1 MNKHFIAAA
10 LCCYSSLSFA
20 GFDVITLGD
29 KGGIQDGNLTAFMLK
44 SNTDDNYIT
53 LDAGSIVNGLIA
65 ATHNNAFA
73 DMPVPSSSPYTQ
85 EGYIL
90 NQKIKGY
97 FISHAH
103 LDHIAGLIISSPDD
117 SNKPIYAL
125 PSVHQ
130 AISQHYFNWK
140 AWPNFTTQGDGFKLG
155 KYELTPLNTNQWLP
169 VTNTELKVKA
179 FPLSHSG
186 AESTAF
192 LFENAAKEAVIYFG
206 DTGPDAVEKST
217 ALNTIW
223 QQLAPYIQKKKLKG
237 IFIETSF
244 GNSTPD
250 KSLFGHLTP
259 QWLLTELT
267 TLAGYVGGEE
277 PLKDLNVIVTHIKY
291 SLKKGTDPKKIIE
304 KELRDNNNL
313 GVNFIFTEQGD
324 RTQL

>member
-1 MNKHFIAAA
+1 MKKHFIAAA

-65 ATHNNAFA
+65 ATNKNAFS
-73 DMPVPSSSPYTQ
+73 DMAVPSSSPYTQ

-125 PSVHQ
+125 PSVHET
-130 AISQHYFNWK
+130 ISQHYFNWK
-140 AWPNFTTQGDGFKLG
+140 TWPNFTTQGNGFKLG
-155 KYELTPLNTNQWLP
+155 KYKLTPLNINQWLP
-169 VTNTELKVKA
+169 VANTELQVKA

-217 ALNTIW
+217 ALDTIW
-223 QQLAPYIQKKKLKG
+223 QQLAPYIQQKKLKG

-244 GNSTPD
+244 SNSTPD

-259 QWLLTELT
+259 QWLLTELN
-267 TLAGYVGGEE
+267 TLAGYVGGDE

-291 SLKKGTDPKKIIE
+291 SLKKNAAPKQIIE
-304 KELRDNNNL
+304 KELRGNNNL
-313 GVNFIFTEQGD
+313 GINFIFTEQGD

>member
-1 MNKHFIAAA
+1 MNNHFIAAA

-130 AISQHYFNWK
+130 TISQHYFNWK

-169 VTNTELKVKA
+169 VANTELKVKA

-223 QQLAPYIQKKKLKG
+223 QQLTPYIQQKKLKG

-244 GNSTPD
+244 SNSTPD

-304 KELRDNNNL
+304 KELRENNNL

>member
-130 AISQHYFNWK
+130 TISQHYFNWK

-223 QQLAPYIQKKKLKG
+223 QQLTPYIQQKKLKG

-244 GNSTPD
+244 SNSTPD

-304 KELRDNNNL
+304 KELRENNNL

>member
-130 AISQHYFNWK
+130 TISQHYFNWK

-169 VTNTELKVKA
+169 VANTELKVKA

-223 QQLAPYIQKKKLKG
+223 QQLTPYIQQKKLKG

-244 GNSTPD
+244 SNSTPD

-304 KELRDNNNL
+304 KELRENNNL

>member
-1 MNKHFIAAA
+1 MKKHFIAAA

-65 ATHNNAFA
+65 ATHKNAFS
-73 DMPVPSSSPYTQ
+73 DMAVPSSSTYTQ

-125 PSVHQ
+125 PSVHET
-130 AISQHYFNWK
+130 ISQHYFNWK
-140 AWPNFTTQGDGFKLG
+140 TWPNFTTQGNGFKLG
-155 KYELTPLNTNQWLP
+155 KYELTPLNINQWLP
-169 VTNTELKVKA
+169 VANTELQVKA

-217 ALNTIW
+217 ALDTIW
-223 QQLAPYIQKKKLKG
+223 QQLAPYIQQKKLKG

-244 GNSTPD
+244 SNSTPD

-259 QWLLTELT
+259 QWLLTELN
-267 TLAGYVGGEE
+267 TLAGYVGGDE

-291 SLKKGTDPKKIIE
+291 SLKKNAVPKQIIE
-304 KELRDNNNL
+304 KELRGNNNL
-313 GVNFIFTEQGD
+313 GINFIFTEQGD

>member
-1 MNKHFIAAA
+1 MNKHLIMAA
-10 LCCYSSLSFA
+10 LCCYSSFSFA
-20 GFDVITLGD
+20 GFDVITLGA

-44 SNTDDNYIT
+44 SNTDNNYIT

-65 ATHNNAFA
+65 ATNKDAFN
-73 DMPVPSSSPYTQ
+73 DMMAPISSPYTQ

-90 NQKIKGY
+90 TQKIQGY

-103 LDHIAGLIISSPDD
+103 LDHIAGLIIASPDD

-130 AISQHYFNWK
+130 TISQDYFNWK
-140 AWPNFTTQGDGFKLG
+140 AWPNFTSQGEGFKLG
-155 KYELTPLNTNQWLP
+155 KYELAPLTINQWLP
-169 VTNTELKVKA
+169 VANTELKVKA

-192 LFENAAKEAVIYFG
+192 LFKNAANEVVIYLG

-217 ALNTIW
+217 ALDTIW
-223 QQLAPYIQKKKLKG
+223 QQIAPYIQQKKLKG

-244 GNSTPD
+244 SNSTPD
-250 KSLFGHLTP
+250 KLLFGHLTP
-259 QWLLTELT
+259 KWLLAELDS
-267 TLAGYVGGEE
+267 LAGYVGGEQ
-277 PLKDLNVIVTHIKY
+277 PLKDLNVIITHIKH
-291 SLKKGTDPKKIIE
+291 SLKKGTNPQTVIE
-304 KELRDNNNL
+304 QELNADNKL

-324 RTQL
+324 RTLL